1 MSLLDGAF
9 EDFTLLDKTRTTNP
23 DGEGG
28 FITTWTDGATIKA
41 ASRLDNST
49 VAKIAQA
56 QGVTAVYT
64 IITRKNITLEFHD
77 VIRRER
83 DKKIFRITS
92 DGDDKRTPETASLNM
107 RSVSAE
113 EWSLPND

>member
-1 MSLLDGAF
+1 MSLLDNAF
-9 EDFTLLDKTRTTNP
+9 EPFKFMTKERVP
-23 DGEGG
+23 DGVGG
-28 FITTWTDGATIKA
+28 FITTWTEGAEFSA

-77 VIRRER
+77 VVKRVR
-83 DKKIFRITS
+83 DGKIFRVTS
-92 DGDDKRTPETASLNM
+92 DGDDKRTPETATLDM

>member
-1 MSLLDGAF
+1 MSLLDNAF
-9 EDFTLLDKTRTTNP
+9 EDFTIINKSKVP

-28 FITTWTDGATIKA
+28 FITTWTEGAEFSA

-64 IITRKNITLEFHD
+64 IITRKNLTLEFHD
-77 VIRRER
+77 VIKRVR
-83 DKKIFRITS
+83 DGKIFRVTS
-92 DGDDKRTPETASLNM
+92 DGDDKRTPSTATLDM

>member
-1 MSLLDGAF
+1 MSLLDNAF
-9 EDFTLLDKTRTTNP
+9 EPFKFMTKERVP
-23 DGEGG
+23 DGVGG
-28 FITTWTDGATIKA
+28 FITTWTEGAEFSAT
-41 ASRLDNST
+41 SRLDNST

-77 VIRRER
+77 VVKRVR
-83 DKKIFRITS
+83 DGKIFRVTS
-92 DGDDKRTPETASLNM
+92 DGDDKRTPSTATLDM

>member
-1 MSLLDGAF
+1 MSLLDNAF
-9 EDFTLLDKTRTTNP
+9 EAFTFIEKARVP

-28 FITTWTDGATIKA
+28 FITKWTDGATFQA
-41 ASRLDNST
+41 ASRLDSSMQ
-49 VAKIAQA
+49 AKIAQA

-64 IITRKNITLEFHD
+64 IITRKKITLEYHD

-92 DGDDKRTPETASLNM
+92 DGDDKRTPATASLDM